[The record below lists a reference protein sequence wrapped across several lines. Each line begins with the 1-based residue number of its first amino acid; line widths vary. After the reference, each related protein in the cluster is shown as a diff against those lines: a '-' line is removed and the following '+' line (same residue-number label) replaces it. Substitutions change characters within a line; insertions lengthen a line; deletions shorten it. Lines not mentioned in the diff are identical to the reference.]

1 MENSARIYNCAGC
14 RCQVVI
20 CRHCDRGNIYCGP
33 LCSQPARRQS
43 QRAAGRRYQSSRR
56 GRFRHAARQRCYRLR
71 RRKVTHQGSPV
82 SLSHDVLSPESRVA
96 AAHSGATP
104 LAVAQGLHCHLCKR
118 LCSPFVR
125 LDFLYSPGPRFTRAP
140 WTRET

>member
-33 LCSQPARRQS
+33 QCSQPARRQS

-56 GRFRHAARQRCYRLR
+56 GRFRHAARQRCYRFR
-71 RRKVTHQGSPV
+71 RRKVTHQGSIDSPA
-82 SLSHDVLSPESRVA
+82 DVLLSAESRVV

-104 LAVAQGLHCHLCKR
+104 LTVAQGLHCHMCKR

-125 LDFLYSPGPRFTRAP
+125 LDFLYSPGPRLTRTP
-140 WTRET
+140 WTRP